1 MYYNLNWFIE
11 GRIKMQNTKNHIKR
25 CNQLLFVITMVLC
38 AFYLINVLLYVL
50 IYKVFYWKFL
60 IVTFA
65 VMGALAG
72 SYYKLRESKK
82 ALYVL
87 SGLFSIAYC
96 FTLVIFEECYYSY
109 LFAIVFAGILYSDFK
124 FIIITA
130 TFGEVAILASIFYK
144 WKVMGIFHLVEFVYM
159 PCMVLLLVFI
169 YYIGT
174 MLLNKFMTESQDEI
188 VSVSQKNEKTAQEV
202 VTTVSQINEKFS
214 DIMDELAT
222 INQQADNNNNSMRAI
237 ADSTE
242 ETVSEIN
249 HQAVMT
255 SDIQNTIS
263 ETMSNVETVHK
274 TTEEVLEL
282 TKNGISMAQELI
294 KQSEHVNQSTNQ
306 MSETIRALVGRVRD
320 VSEITNAIMSIS
332 EQTNLLALNASIEAA
347 RAGEAG
353 RGFAVVADEIRNLSD
368 ETKSST
374 QQITDIIHELSQ
386 VTEETNKI
394 LDESVKS
401 IGRQNQQVKN
411 VNESFSNSG
420 IFMNN
425 LKVLIDGIVR
435 DINKINTA
443 NSKIVQ
449 SINQLSAST
458 EEISGCSQESSSST
472 ELITSRID
480 EFTNEI
486 QEVYQE
492 LEDLT
497 DRIV

>member
-1 MYYNLNWFIE
+1 
-11 GRIKMQNTKNHIKR
+11 MQNLKNHIKR
-25 CNQLLFVITMVLC
+25 CNQLLFIITMFLC
-38 AFYLINVLLYVL
+38 VFYLVNVLLYVL
-50 IYKVFYWKFL
+50 IYKVFYWQFL
-60 IVTFA
+60 IVTFV
-65 VMGALAG
+65 VMGALAV
-72 SYYKLRESKK
+72 SYYKLKESRK

-87 SGLFSIAYC
+87 SGIFFIAYC
-96 FTLVIFEECYYSY
+96 FTLVIFEGCYYSY
-109 LFAIVFAGILYSDFK
+109 LFAIIFAGILFSDFK
-124 FIIITA
+124 FIIIST

-144 WKVMGIFHLVEFVYM
+144 WKVLGIFHLVEFVYM
-159 PCMVLLLVFI
+159 PCMVMLLVFV

-174 MLLNKFMTESQDEI
+174 ILLNKFMTENQDEI
-188 VSVSQKNEKTAQEV
+188 VSASEKNERTAQEV

-214 DIMDELAT
+214 DIMEELTT

-237 ADSTE
+237 ADSAE

-255 SDIQNTIS
+255 SDIQSTIS
-263 ETMSNVETVHK
+263 ETMVNVETVHK

-282 TKNGISMAQELI
+282 IKNGVAMAQELI
-294 KQSEHVNQSTNQ
+294 KQSEYVNQNTNH
-306 MSETIRALVGRVRD
+306 MSETIRTLVDRVRD

-374 QQITDIIHELSQ
+374 QQITEIIYELSQ
-386 VTEETNKI
+386 ATEDTNRT
-394 LDESVKS
+394 LEESVKS
-401 IGRQNQQVKN
+401 IGTQNQQVEN

-420 IFMNN
+420 VFMNK
-425 LKVLIDGIVR
+425 LKVLIDGIVQ

-443 NSKIVQ
+443 NSKIVE

-458 EEISGCSQESSSST
+458 EEISGYSQESSSST

-480 EFTNEI
+480 VFTNDI

-492 LEDLT
+492 LENLT
-497 DRIV
+497 NRIVL